1 MPASRRPYQ
10 KLKAEE
16 LCEEGDRL
24 LSLGD
29 KAKLKDLLEELSYR
43 SRSRRKLDPL
53 AQKIEL
59 NLATKTSDLASK
71 SVVKTKK
78 KDGSKRSV
86 VNNHSTSEYKSK
98 REQQKQDDGQLID
111 VAEGADGYLDRYPLP
126 TKEVASVHQIRA
138 CGSELTG
145 VPDPWLKKLEESP
158 VNELNSIDLNNRP
171 WAERFYHALSQ
182 WITDRKK
189 NGSALIP
196 FQSGNKVHDL
206 SLDGDSTT
214 YVLGVPARADDL
226 FDGASVALRLS
237 NKKTDG
243 RIVSIASGAISQVTI
258 TVDDDLGDKLGAGHL
273 SIDDTAM
280 SMFLRDLIGN
290 ECDLSAKKDSD
301 RKEVKKKGLF
311 LDFASRVL
319 ENKFSSISS
328 GINGSP
334 SHIGGLN
341 AAQAGFV
348 GKALNH
354 DISILWGPPG
364 TGKTQT
370 LTAVIKNLV
379 DLGEKTLICSNTNMA
394 VDQVFLKC
402 CTDESSGF
410 VQDHKLVRLGNISHQ
425 DLIKNFSSNVTI
437 EGISEVLGK
446 SYREELGKLL
456 VTKESLIRDSQEL
469 LGKASVFEQVDRI
482 EIELKRSKVEFEQ
495 TQAKAKLVRD
505 ECQSLNSSLEELEIK
520 FRERSAGGGGLGGLF
535 GRSPETLKERNK
547 WT

>member
-59 NLATKTSDLASK
+59 NLATKTSDLESK
-71 SVVKTKK
+71 SVVMPKKT
-78 KDGSKRSV
+78 DGSRRAI
-86 VNNHSTSEYKSK
+86 VNNRSISKNKSQ

-226 FDGASVALRLS
+226 FDGASVAYVLVIKNRWS
-237 NKKTDG
+237 N
-243 RIVSIASGAISQVTI
+243 RFIASGAISQVTI

-280 SMFLRDLIGN
+280 SMFLRDLMGM
-290 ECDLSAKKDSD
+290 SAIFL
-301 RKEVKKKGLF
+301 RKRFGPKG
-311 LDFASRVL
+311 S
-319 ENKFSSISS
+319 EKE
-328 GINGSP
+328 
-334 SHIGGLN
+334 
-341 AAQAGFV
+341 GFV
-348 GKALNH
+348 
-354 DISILWGPPG
+354 P
-364 TGKTQT
+364 
-370 LTAVIKNLV
+370 
-379 DLGEKTLICSNTNMA
+379 
-394 VDQVFLKC
+394 
-402 CTDESSGF
+402 
-410 VQDHKLVRLGNISHQ
+410 
-425 DLIKNFSSNVTI
+425 
-437 EGISEVLGK
+437 
-446 SYREELGKLL
+446 
-456 VTKESLIRDSQEL
+456 
-469 LGKASVFEQVDRI
+469 
-482 EIELKRSKVEFEQ
+482 
-495 TQAKAKLVRD
+495 
-505 ECQSLNSSLEELEIK
+505 
-520 FRERSAGGGGLGGLF
+520 
-535 GRSPETLKERNK
+535 
-547 WT
+547 